1 MLKYY
6 GKEIIER
13 AYNEIVAKGIFDIEE
28 GNKPIEVNDQLRYIP
43 EKMYKHINKGGKGC
57 CFVFSAYLMKLL
69 HEQGI
74 ASAMVTTTEVTD
86 TRASV
91 LYQDSGQFYVA
102 NPVADIEMF
111 TKKDVPSVLRNFIIN
126 SQENKYKNSRI
137 PLQEFANEF
146 GQVSYLGD
154 FFSEEKGKITLGQA
168 MEQTTIIATP
178 DYTLEQFIRESK
190 PELYCEKRPELTC
203 IDGYKFSVQASEP
216 HYSFPRI
223 DGLDEYERF
232 EVAGITEDQIWE
244 LQEFVEDP
252 NEKYIVYAFVPADK
266 INEVIENH
274 GGLNK
279 KVIQKAIHDL
289 KESYKSQNTELDR
302 RLEQIAG
309 GNEYLLNI
317 LKYATRKSRLTQ
329 TNQELGNETPE
340 NNGGNNDGQK

>member
-1 MLKYY
+1 MEK
-6 GKEIIER
+6 KEIIER
-13 AYNEIVAKGIFDIEE
+13 AFNDIVARGCWNEE
-28 GNKPIEVNDQLRYIP
+28 KCDEAVNEKDLLRDIP
-43 EKMYKHINKGGKGC
+43 EKMYKHINRGGEGESI
-57 CFVFSAYLMKLL
+57 VFAAYLMKLL
-69 HEQGI
+69 HDQGI
-74 ASAMVTTTEVTD
+74 SSAMVNVCPCSE
-86 TRASV
+86 SV
-91 LYQDSGQFYVA
+91 AAVMYQDGEEFYIA
-102 NPVADIEMF
+102 NPSTLIERF
-111 TKKDVPSVLRNFIIN
+111 TKKQVIPELRNFILY
-126 SQENKYKNSRI
+126 SPENKYKNSRI
-137 PLQEFANEF
+137 PLQEFANEY

-154 FFSEEKGKITLGQA
+154 FFSSDKGNITLDEAEKQRR
-168 MEQTTIIATP
+168 IVATP

-203 IDGYKFSVQASEP
+203 IDGYKFSVQASES

-232 EVAGITEDQIWE
+232 EVAGITENQIWE

-252 NEKYIVYAFVPADK
+252 NEKYIVYIFVPTDK

-289 KESYKSQNTELDR
+289 KECYKRQNTELDR

-329 TNQELGNETPE
+329 TRQELENEAPQ